1 MKVGIIGSGGREHA
15 LCVSLNNSKNINKI
29 YCIPGNAGTNSIA
42 ENITIELSDFE
53 KTRLTIKEQNNLLGL
68 CPKDF
73 TIDNLENAL
82 LEKTKIEKLINI
94 ELV

>member
-1 MKVGIIGSGGREHA
+1 MINLEFNKMILDLELR
-15 LCVSLNNSKNINKI
+15 SLLDINDWR
-29 YCIPGNAGTNSIA
+29 
-42 ENITIELSDFE
+42 ELSDLE
-53 KTRLTIKEQNNLLGL
+53 KERLSIKEQNNLLGL

>member
-1 MKVGIIGSGGREHA
+1 MSNFELNQMILDLELR
-15 LCVSLNNSKNINKI
+15 SLLDINDWR
-29 YCIPGNAGTNSIA
+29 
-42 ENITIELSDFE
+42 ELSDFE
-53 KTRLTIKEQNNLLGL
+53 KERLTIKEQNNLLGL

-82 LEKTKIEKLINI
+82 LEKTKIEKLITI